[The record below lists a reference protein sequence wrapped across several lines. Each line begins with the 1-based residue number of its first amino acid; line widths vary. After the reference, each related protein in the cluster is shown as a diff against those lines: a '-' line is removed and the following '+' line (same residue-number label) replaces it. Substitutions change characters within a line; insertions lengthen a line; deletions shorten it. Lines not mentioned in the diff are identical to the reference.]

1 MNKESLIIKL
11 LEMLLNNES
20 VPEKERKDAVSDL
33 VGKPV
38 IIRCRD
44 AGVHFG
50 YYVSHS
56 GREVVISRSRRM
68 WRWWAKKQM
77 TLSAVAEFGLNE
89 GKDLRI
95 QCEMSGDVHLLE
107 ACEILPCTQA
117 CVESFE
123 RVEPYD
129 EQ

>member
-1 MNKESLIIKL
+1 MKNELLLKLI
-11 LEMLLNNES
+11 EMLVSKDCEES
-20 VPEKERKDAVSDL
+20 NSKNDEHFL
-33 VGKPV
+33 LGKPV
-38 IIRCRD
+38 IVRCRE

-56 GREVVISRSRRM
+56 GREVVISKSRRM

-89 GKDLRI
+89 TKPELRI
-95 QCEMSGDVHLLE
+95 QCEMSNDIILTE
-107 ACEILPCTQA
+107 ACEIIMCTQE
-117 CVESFE
+117 CVESFG
-123 RVEPYD
+123 RVEAYD

>member
-1 MNKESLIIKL
+1 MNKEGLILKL
-11 LEMLLNNES
+11 IDMLLSADSDNGKSGN
-20 VPEKERKDAVSDL
+20 VTSDL
-33 VGKPV
+33 LGKPV
-38 IIRCRD
+38 IVRAND

-50 YYVSHS
+50 YYVSHT
-56 GREVVISRSRRM
+56 GRDVVLRKSRRM

-89 GKDLRI
+89 NKRELRI
-95 QCEMSGDVHLLE
+95 QCEMSNDVHVLD

-117 CVESFE
+117 CVDSFNM
-123 RVEPYD
+123 VEPYD